1 MSTETAETL
10 NEVGEAI
17 LDAAGQLFE
26 HYGYRKTTI
35 EEIAQEARIGKGTVY
50 LHFKNKEDVG
60 MCWLGRLHGH
70 IRDELVDI
78 ANSDRSTPDR
88 IREIL
93 SHRVMQR
100 FDIFTRHQ
108 RSMDEALSSLKDLIQ
123 ERKAAFHRSEAE
135 LIETLMREGIAKG
148 EIEIEDPAAAAES
161 MVIATNSL
169 MPYSLRPSQ
178 LGDRESVFVKAQA
191 LASLLV
197 RAIQVKR

>member
-1 MSTETAETL
+1 MNKEPADTL

-70 IRDELVDI
+70 ILDELVAI
-78 ANSDRSTPDR
+78 AESDRPTPDR
-88 IREIL
+88 VRELLI
-93 SHRVMQR
+93 HRVMQR

-108 RSMDEALSSLKDLIQ
+108 RSMDEALSSLKELIH
-123 ERKAAFHRSEAE
+123 ERKAAFHQNEAE
-135 LIETLMREGIAKG
+135 LIQTVIREGIAKG
-148 EIEIEDPAAAAES
+148 EVEIGDPVSAAES
-161 MVIATNSL
+161 MVLATNAL

-178 LGDRESVFVKAQA
+178 LGNRDCVLVKAQA
-191 LASLLV
+191 LANLLV
-197 RAIQVKR
+197 RAIQVNR